1 MSTAVAPK
9 RTVILLGLAA
19 FAILG
24 IWFAV
29 RPKTVLQGW
38 HIAVVFLSGI
48 PIGSLALLLIH
59 RLTGGRWGVAFAL
72 ALATATATMPLFV
85 LFFVP
90 VFFSLSMLY
99 PWAADPSAL
108 RPAVTM
114 LYLNHSAFV
123 LRSVVALIGWS
134 VLALWIVR
142 GRSTIVVAALGLVFH
157 GVAMSFIGVD
167 WVLSIEPTFSS
178 SSFAAAMAVQQML
191 SALAFVALTSG
202 VHAEPRARED
212 LGALMMATL
221 LGTVY
226 LDYMSYVVIWYGNL
240 PEKVAWYV
248 IRGHGGWRWLLLA
261 NVLVGLL
268 LPFCLLL
275 TRRGR
280 QSPFALRAAAGLLL
294 FGVFLH
300 VVWLIAPTFDLGAV
314 VASMVAVV
322 ALGCLAAAAAE
333 WVFFRSGAAYAD

>member
-1 MSTAVAPK
+1 MSTAVTPK
-9 RTVILLGLAA
+9 RTVIILGLAA

-29 RPKTVLQGW
+29 CPKTVLQGW
-38 HIAVVFLSGI
+38 LVAVVFLSGL

-59 RLTGGRWGVAFAL
+59 RLTGGRWGVAFAP
-72 ALATATATMPLFV
+72 ALAAATAATPLFV
-85 LFFVP
+85 LFFLP
-90 VFFSLSMLY
+90 VLFSLSTLY
-99 PWAADPSAL
+99 PWTAEPSAL
-108 RPAVTM
+108 RPAVAT
-114 LYLNHSAFV
+114 LYLNHSAFI

-142 GRSTIVVAALGLVFH
+142 GRGTILVAALGLVFH

-191 SALAFVALTSG
+191 SALAFVALASG

-226 LDYMSYVVIWYGNL
+226 LDYMAYVVIWYGNL

-248 IRGHGGWRWLLLA
+248 IRGQGGWQWLLLA
-261 NVLVGLL
+261 NVLVGLF

-280 QSPFALRAAAGLLL
+280 QSPLVLGAVGGLLL
-294 FGVFLH
+294 LGVFLH
-300 VVWLIAPTFDLGAV
+300 VVWLIAPAFDLSAM

-322 ALGCLAAAAAE
+322 ALTCFAAAAGG
-333 WVFFRSGAAYAD
+333 WVFFRSGATYAN

>member
-1 MSTAVAPK
+1 MSTALALK

-29 RPKTVLQGW
+29 RPKTALQGW
-38 HIAVVFLSGI
+38 LIAFVFFSGI
-48 PIGSLALLLIH
+48 PLGSFALLLIH
-59 RLTGGRWGVAFAL
+59 RLTGGRWGVAFAP
-72 ALATATATMPLFV
+72 ALVAATATTPLLV
-85 LFFVP
+85 LFFLP
-90 VFFSLSMLY
+90 ILFSLSTLY

-108 RPAVTM
+108 RPAVAT
-114 LYLNHSAFV
+114 LYLNHSAFI
-123 LRSVVALIGWS
+123 LRSAVALIGWS
-134 VLALWIVR
+134 VLALSIVR

-157 GVAMSFIGVD
+157 GVAISFIGVD
-167 WVLSIEPTFSS
+167 WILSIEPTFAS

-191 SALAFVALTSG
+191 AALAFVALTTG

-212 LGALMMATL
+212 LSALMTATL

-248 IRGHGGWRWLLLA
+248 IRGQGGWQWLLLA
-261 NVLVGLL
+261 NVMVGLV

-280 QSPFALRAAAGLLL
+280 QSPVVLRAAAGLLL
-294 FGVFLH
+294 LGVFLH
-300 VVWLIAPTFDLGAV
+300 VVWLIAPAFDLSAIA
-314 VASMVAVV
+314 ASIVAVV
-322 ALGCLAAAAAE
+322 ALTCFAAATAE
-333 WVFFRSGAAYAD
+333 CVFLRSGAAYAE